1 MSQEFTINEEAK
13 GERLDRFL
21 ASQLGQS
28 RTLVQKMIASG
39 KVLVSGQVRPAHVA
53 LKVGDVITVEDVA
66 PMPAS
71 QVKSPTPIVMSETE
85 DFVVIEKPT
94 GLLAHPAPGTNE
106 PTLIDWLLD
115 HAPEIRAL
123 GDPQRPGL
131 VQRLDRLASG
141 LMVIPKTLT
150 MFEYLKTQFQE
161 HKVTKE
167 YLALVDDYVAKPEGI
182 INFPLAHS
190 DRGHG
195 KMAARPKGEEG
206 RPAVTHFA
214 VEQRG
219 QQATLL
225 RVRTFTGRTHQVRAH
240 LAAMGHPI
248 LGDPLYRSKG
258 LKITRPIP
266 RLCLHATRLVFADL
280 AGKKHEFTSPLPA
293 DFNALAQEFTDHA

>member
-1 MSQEFTINEEAK
+1 MKEIRVPNEDH

-21 ASQLGQS
+21 AQQLGQS
-28 RTLVQKMIASG
+28 RTQVQKLIAQG

-53 LKVGDVITVEDVA
+53 LKFEDIIAVEEGDATPV
-66 PMPAS
+66 S
-71 QVKSPTPIVMSETE
+71 QRATPTPTVIAETK

-115 HAPEIRAL
+115 HAPEIREL

-141 LMVIPKTLT
+141 LMVIPKTLP
-150 MFEYLKTQFQE
+150 MFEYLKSQFQE

-266 RLCLHATRLVFADL
+266 RLCLHATRLAFTDL
-280 AGKKHEFTSPLPA
+280 AGEKHEFASPLPD
-293 DFNALAQEFTDHA
+293 DFAALVQELTY

>member
-1 MSQEFTINEEAK
+1 MSQEFHVPEDAK

-21 ASQLGQS
+21 AQSLGQS
-28 RTLVQKMIASG
+28 RTQVQKLIAQG
-39 KVLVSGQVRPAHVA
+39 KVLVAGQVRPAHLA
-53 LKVGDVITVEDVA
+53 LKAGDTITIEEGDAA
-66 PMPAS
+66 PETE
-71 QVKSPTPIVMSETE
+71 KSVPTPIVIAEAK
-85 DFVVIEKPT
+85 DFVVIEKPA

-106 PTLIDWLLD
+106 PTLIDWLLE
-115 HAPEIRAL
+115 HTPEIREL
-123 GDPQRPGL
+123 GDPERPGL

-141 LMVIPKTLT
+141 LTVIPKTPT
-150 MFEYLKTQFQE
+150 MFEYLKKQFQE

-167 YLALVDDYVAKPEGI
+167 YLALVDDVVAKPEGI
-182 INFPLAHS
+182 LNFPLAHS

-206 RPAVTHFA
+206 KTAVTHFA

-266 RLCLHATRLVFADL
+266 RLCLHATRLAFTDL
-280 AGKKHEFTSPLPA
+280 AGEKHEFASPLPD
-293 DFNALAQEFTDHA
+293 DFAALVQELTY

>member
-1 MSQEFTINEEAK
+1 MSQQFQISEEAK

-21 ASQLGQS
+21 AQALGQS
-28 RTLVQKMIASG
+28 RTQVQKLIAQG
-39 KVLVSGQVRPAHVA
+39 KVLVSGQVRTAHVA
-53 LKVGDVITVEDVA
+53 LKVGDMITVEEGDAVPA
-66 PMPAS
+66 TKKNIPMPTVIA
-71 QVKSPTPIVMSETE
+71 ETE

-106 PTLIDWLLD
+106 PTLIDWLLE
-115 HAPEIRAL
+115 HTPAIREL
-123 GDPQRPGL
+123 GDPERPGL

-141 LMVIPKTLT
+141 LMVIPKTLP
-150 MFEYLKTQFQE
+150 MFEHLKTQFQE

-167 YLALVDDYVAKPEGI
+167 YLALVDDYVAKPEGMI
-182 INFPLAHS
+182 DFPLAYS

-206 RPAVTHFA
+206 KTAVTHFA
-214 VEQRG
+214 VEHRG

-240 LAAMGHPI
+240 MAAMGHPI
-248 LGDPLYRSKG
+248 LGDDLYRSKG

-266 RLCLHATRLVFADL
+266 RLCLHATRLAFHDL

-293 DFNALAQEFTDHA
+293 DFAAIAQELVQGT

>member
-1 MSQEFTINEEAK
+1 MSQEFHVPEEAK

-21 ASQLGQS
+21 AQQLGQS
-28 RTLVQKMIASG
+28 RTQVQKLIAQG

-53 LKVGDVITVEDVA
+53 LKPGDVIAVEEGDATPV
-66 PMPAS
+66 S
-71 QVKSPTPIVMSETE
+71 QRATPTPTVIAETK

-106 PTLIDWLLD
+106 PTLINWLLE
-115 HAPEIRAL
+115 HAPEIREL

-150 MFEYLKTQFQE
+150 MFEYLKSQFQE

-240 LAAMGHPI
+240 LAAIGHPI

-266 RLCLHATRLVFADL
+266 RLCLHATRLAFTDL
-280 AGKKHEFTSPLPA
+280 AGEKHEFASPLPD
-293 DFNALAQEFTDHA
+293 DFAALVQELTY